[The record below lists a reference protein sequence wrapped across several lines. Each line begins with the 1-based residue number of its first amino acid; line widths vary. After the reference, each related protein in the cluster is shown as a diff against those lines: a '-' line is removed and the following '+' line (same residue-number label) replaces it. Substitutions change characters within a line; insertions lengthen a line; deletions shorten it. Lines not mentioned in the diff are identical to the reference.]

1 MPKSVITSVEVYCS
15 RVDFFAV
22 AVNIARISDT
32 RFPTIALPFP
42 TIKEKQTIMDT
53 SINELMY
60 A

>member
-42 TIKEKQTIMDT
+42 TIKENKLLWIPA
-53 SINELMY
+53 LMN
-60 A
+60 